1 MTIKNNRMPEVLL
14 VEDQDNVRRVIS
26 TLLRRNGYSV
36 SEASE
41 GSEAITKLK
50 RRKFDLVI
58 TDLRMEPVDGME
70 VLRRIKEISPE
81 TEVIVVT
88 AFGTVAGGVEAM
100 KLGAYDYIQKPVDNE
115 EFLLIIQRAIE
126 KKELAARVEQLQH
139 DLREKYR
146 FEQIIGQS
154 EKMIEVLKIITQ
166 VAETDSTVL
175 IMGESGTGKELIA
188 RAIHENSPRK
198 NNPWVAVNCGGL
210 VDSLLESELFGHIKG
225 AFTGASKDK
234 IGLVQQADRGTLFL
248 DEVSE
253 MSLATQVKVLRFL
266 ENGEVRRLGD
276 SESTHVDVRLI
287 AATNK
292 DLRQEVEKH
301 TFREDL
307 FYRLHVIPII
317 LPPLR
322 ERKDDIELLAYH
334 FLEEFNRKLNK
345 SIKGFSKRAL
355 VLLKN
360 YSWPGNIRQLRNV
373 IERVVALSQ
382 SDRIGPD
389 DLPFR
394 NTDQE
399 IFQSLGT
406 KGEIISLEE
415 LEKRYI
421 QKVME
426 QVGGNQKQ
434 AAALLGISQTT
445 LWRKLKY

>member
-1 MTIKNNRMPEVLL
+1 MEKKQRMPEVLL
-14 VEDQDNVRRVIS
+14 VEDQNNVRRVIS

-36 SEASE
+36 AEASE

-50 RRKFDLVI
+50 RKKFDLVI

-70 VLRRIKEISPE
+70 VLRRTKEMSPE

-100 KLGAYDYIQKPVDNE
+100 KLGAYDYIQKPVENE

-126 KKELAARVEQLQH
+126 KKELAAKVEQLQH

-154 EKMIEVLKIITQ
+154 EKMIDVLKIITQ

-198 NNPWVAVNCGGL
+198 NNRWVAVNCGGL
-210 VDSLLESELFGHIKG
+210 VDSLLESELFGHVKG
-225 AFTGASKDK
+225 AFTGAARDK

-253 MSLATQVKVLRFL
+253 MSLSTQVKVLRFL

-276 SESTHVDVRLI
+276 SESTRVDVRLI

-292 DLRQEVEKH
+292 DLRREVEKH

-322 ERKDDIELLAYH
+322 ERKEDIELLAYH

-355 VLLKN
+355 VLLRN

-373 IERVVALSQ
+373 IERAVALSRNQ
-382 SDRIGPD
+382 RISPD
-389 DLPFR
+389 DLPFQ

-399 IFQSLGT
+399 VFRHLGT
-406 KGEIISLEE
+406 EQEIIPLDE

-421 QKVME
+421 QRVME

-445 LWRKLKY
+445 LWRKLKS

>member
-1 MTIKNNRMPEVLL
+1 M
-14 VEDQDNVRRVIS
+14 EDQDNVRRVIS

>member
-1 MTIKNNRMPEVLL
+1 MPEVLL

-26 TLLRRNGYSV
+26 TLLKRNGYAV

-41 GSEAITKLK
+41 GAEAIAKLRK
-50 RRKFDLVI
+50 RKFDLVI

-70 VLRRIKEISPE
+70 VLRRTKEISPE

-210 VDSLLESELFGHIKG
+210 VDSLLESELFGHVRG

-292 DLRQEVEKH
+292 DLRQEVEKQ

-322 ERKDDIELLAYH
+322 ERRDDIELLAYH

-345 SIKGFSKRAL
+345 SVKGFSKRAL

-373 IERVVALSQ
+373 IERIVALSQ

-394 NTDQE
+394 SADQE
-399 IFQSLGT
+399 IFQSLGA
-406 KGEIISLEE
+406 KGEIIPLEE
-415 LEKRYI
+415 LERRYI

-445 LWRKLKY
+445 LWRKLKS

>member
-1 MTIKNNRMPEVLL
+1 MGKNQIKPEILL
-14 VEDQDNVRRVIS
+14 VEDQDNVRRVIA
-26 TLLRRNGYSV
+26 TLLKRNGYLV
-36 SEASE
+36 AEASD
-41 GSEAITKLK
+41 GSEAIAKLK
-50 RRKFDLVI
+50 GKRFDLVI

-70 VLRRIKEISPE
+70 VLRRTKAIAPE

-100 KLGAYDYIQKPVDNE
+100 KLGAYDYIQKPLDNE

-126 KKELAARVEQLQH
+126 KKELWNKVEQLQN
-139 DLREKYR
+139 DLRGKYQ
-146 FEQIIGQS
+146 FDQIIGRS
-154 EKMIEVLKIITQ
+154 EKMAAVLKVITQ

-188 RAIHENSPRK
+188 RAIHENSPRRK
-198 NNPWVAVNCGGL
+198 NPWVAVNCGGL
-210 VDSLLESELFGHIKG
+210 VDSLLESELFGHVKG
-225 AFTGASKDK
+225 AFTGASRDK
-234 IGLVQQADRGTLFL
+234 VGLVQQADQGTLFL

-276 SESTHVDVRLI
+276 ATSVRVDVRLI

-292 DLRQEVEKH
+292 DLRREVEKK

-322 ERKDDIELLAYH
+322 ERKDDIELLATH
-334 FLEEFNRKLNK
+334 FLEEFNKKLNK
-345 SIKGFSKRAL
+345 SIEGFSKRSI
-355 VLLKN
+355 VLLRN

-373 IERVVALSQ
+373 IERAVALTHSKK
-382 SDRIGPD
+382 IGPD

-394 NTDQE
+394 NADEE
-399 IFQSLGT
+399 IFHSLGT
-406 KGEIISLEE
+406 KDEIIPLEE

-421 QKVME
+421 QRVME
-426 QVGGNQKQ
+426 QVGGNQKR

>member
-1 MTIKNNRMPEVLL
+1 MVKNQQMLEVLL

-26 TLLRRNGYSV
+26 TLLKRNGYSV
-36 SEASE
+36 AEASE
-41 GSEAITKLK
+41 GAKATVKLK
-50 RRKFDLVI
+50 RKKFDLVI
-58 TDLRMEPVDGME
+58 TDLRMEPVNGME
-70 VLRRIKEISPE
+70 VLRRTKEISPE
-81 TEVIVVT
+81 TEVIVIT
-88 AFGTVAGGVEAM
+88 AFGTVSGGVEAM

-115 EFLLIIQRAIE
+115 EFLLIIKRAIE
-126 KKELAARVEQLQH
+126 KKELASKVEQLQS
-139 DLREKYR
+139 DLREKYE
-146 FEQIIGQS
+146 FSQIVGKS
-154 EKMIEVLKIITQ
+154 EKMIEVLKLITQ

-210 VDSLLESELFGHIKG
+210 VDSLLESELFGHVKG
-225 AFTGASKDK
+225 AFTGAAKDK
-234 IGLVQQADRGTLFL
+234 IGLVQQANGGTLFL

-253 MSLATQVKVLRFL
+253 MSLTTQVKVLRFL

-276 SESTHVDVRLI
+276 SESSRVDVRLI
-287 AATNK
+287 TATNK
-292 DLRQEVEKH
+292 DLRQEVERH

-355 VLLKN
+355 ILLRN

-373 IERVVALSQ
+373 IERAVALS
-382 SDRIGPD
+382 RNEKIGPD
-389 DLPFR
+389 DLPFQ

-399 IFQSLGT
+399 IFRSLGT
-406 KGEIISLEE
+406 KEEIIPLKE

-421 QKVME
+421 QRVME
-426 QVGGNQKQ
+426 QVAGNQKQ
-434 AAALLGISQTT
+434 AAVLLGISQTT
-445 LWRKLKY
+445 LWRKLKS

>member
-1 MTIKNNRMPEVLL
+1 

>member
-1 MTIKNNRMPEVLL
+1 MVNNQQMPEALL

-26 TLLRRNGYSV
+26 TLLRRSGYSV
-36 SEASE
+36 AEAPE

-50 RRKFDLVI
+50 RKKFDLVI

-70 VLRRIKEISPE
+70 VLRRTKEISPE

-115 EFLLIIQRAIE
+115 EFLLIIRRAIE
-126 KKELAARVEQLQH
+126 KKELATRVEQLQN
-139 DLREKYR
+139 DLREKYE
-146 FEQIIGQS
+146 FGQIIGKS
-154 EKMIEVLKIITQ
+154 EKMIEVLKLITQ

-210 VDSLLESELFGHIKG
+210 VDSLLESEMFGHVKG
-225 AFTGASKDK
+225 AFTGAAKDK

-276 SESTHVDVRLI
+276 SKSSQVDVRLI

-307 FYRLHVIPII
+307 FYRLHVLPII
-317 LPPLR
+317 LPALR

-334 FLEEFNRKLNK
+334 FLEEFNGKLNK
-345 SIKGFSKRAL
+345 SIRGFSKRAL
-355 VLLKN
+355 VLLRN
-360 YSWPGNIRQLRNV
+360 YAWPGNIRQLRNV
-373 IERVVALSQ
+373 IERAVALSQ
-382 SDRIGPD
+382 GGKINPD
-389 DLPFR
+389 DLPFQD
-394 NTDQE
+394 TDQE
-399 IFQSLGT
+399 IFRSLGA
-406 KGEIISLEE
+406 KEAIIPLEE

-426 QVGGNQKQ
+426 QTGGNQKQ

-445 LWRKLKY
+445 LWRKLKS